1 SRAVPVCVVSANWLS
16 WAQVYTARQNVLQ
29 SHQVN
34 PVVEVDPASKRQK
47 QITVLWKDW
56 SLVGTNAAASKV
68 FCHSTGD
75 CPSTQKPATYVAGFL
90 VPLEKRVTVHL
101 LHSLL
106 IQPHQVLVGWSNLH
120 LVLGGALVYGRFRKF
135 PGR

>member
-1 SRAVPVCVVSANWLS
+1 MLFGWVSSDSLS
-16 WAQVYTARQNVLQ
+16 WAQVYTYRQNVLQ

-47 QITVLWKDW
+47 QITALWKDW

-68 FCHSTGD
+68 CCHSTGD

-106 IQPHQVLVGWSNLH
+106 IQTHQDLAGWSDLP
-120 LVLGGALVYGRFRKF
+120 LGLGRDSVYRRFRKF
-135 PGR
+135 PRR